1 MKRFGILLA
10 ILLSA
15 CAAPPSAVEIA
26 NADYGVYP
34 SDYQKIVKNYMGAFL
49 FDPYTAVYE
58 NWRGPA
64 RGYSGG
70 NFIKTEFGYRVC
82 VDINA
87 KNRLGAY
94 VGRKLNY
101 FLIRNGA
108 VVQALDELYASKLCN
123 F

>member
-1 MKRFGILLA
+1 MKRSGVLLA
-10 ILLSA
+10 ALLGA
-15 CAAPPSAVEIA
+15 CATAPSAGEIA

-34 SDYQKIVKNYMGAFL
+34 SGYQETVKNYMAASL

-64 RGYSGG
+64 QGYSGG
-70 NFIKTEFGYRVC
+70 NFVKIEFGYRVC

-87 KNRLGAY
+87 KNRMGGY
-94 VGRKLNY
+94 VGRKRYY

-108 VVQALDELYASKLCN
+108 VVQDLGEYGARKLCN